1 MANKRRASALAGR
14 QSSGRYEEPQN
25 IDSRLRVSTFEDIAD
40 SEDEFYINRDKISFD
55 EGPAQKKQRK
65 GKEEGMFTLRLT
77 QASKGIGIS

>member
-25 IDSRLRVSTFEDIAD
+25 IRVSTFEDIAD